1 VLCWSNNDQNA
12 TLAPLSRTIQL
23 HEKLGF
29 DAPTRLVCVGFVL
42 REKAIDFVDGN
53 DNGISVSRN
62 HEESADQL
70 LAFTNPFGSQ

>member
-23 HEKLGF
+23 HEKLG
-29 DAPTRLVCVGFVL
+29 CVGFVL